1 MGNRSGIAG
10 YFILNSTICRWRKFL
25 VEPGCSLGSGY
36 FVGVVHHRVWKI
48 WREDQNTIGFKVLH
62 NFSLAK
68 GDDEDTLKKYFQLEV
83 PLQEL
88 YKTWS
93 ENDLY
98 FKQVLAANEENLT
111 GVRILAQ
118 DPFETL
124 LAFICSSNNNIKRI
138 TRMVEKLC
146 ELYGDKATI
155 VSDLSRSSL
164 NFYDIAD
171 LQKMVADDKMEEKL
185 RENGFGYR
193 ATYLCQA
200 VRKLEQL
207 GGIIWLRSLSEMDYL
222 TARKMLE
229 GLPGVGPK
237 VTGFFLL
244 VFRLAV
250 KHHLHR

>member
-1 MGNRSGIAG
+1 M
-10 YFILNSTICRWRKFL
+10 
-25 VEPGCSLGSGY
+25 
-36 FVGVVHHRVWKI
+36 
-48 WREDQNTIGFKVLH
+48 
-62 NFSLAK
+62 
-68 GDDEDTLKKYFQLEV
+68 

-138 TRMVEKLC
+138 TSNFYTNFSWKFTSSVEETDLNSFEKLGMVEKLC

-200 VRKLEQL
+200 VRKLE
-207 GGIIWLRSLSEMDYL
+207 
-222 TARKMLE
+222 
-229 GLPGVGPK
+229 V
-237 VTGFFLL
+237 
-244 VFRLAV
+244 
-250 KHHLHR
+250 